1 MYKKFIPMLLFCF
14 LLTACGRQE
23 TTEISSQQ
31 VIDGLSENSSPSV
44 SYPSVSSGL
53 TDASSSFSSASHY
66 SAQTSSQHDET
77 IQIELF
83 ADDIIEFGLTV
94 GRLSGNPLEPS
105 QQTVS
110 TMDTAL
116 MKEIVEKI
124 NNLEYVRDSK
134 TESAQ
139 QYTNGISWEFWT
151 KNRNG
156 QKTTYQYSSYHYLQ
170 NGKRYCIKGGF
181 DLLEYLKGKLN
192 ATWW

>member
-1 MYKKFIPMLLFCF
+1 
-14 LLTACGRQE
+14 
-23 TTEISSQQ
+23 
-31 VIDGLSENSSPSV
+31 
-44 SYPSVSSGL
+44 
-53 TDASSSFSSASHY
+53 
-66 SAQTSSQHDET
+66 
-77 IQIELF
+77 
-83 ADDIIEFGLTV
+83 
-94 GRLSGNPLEPS
+94 
-105 QQTVS
+105 
-110 TMDTAL
+110 

-170 NGKRYCIKGGF
+170 NEKRYCIKGGF